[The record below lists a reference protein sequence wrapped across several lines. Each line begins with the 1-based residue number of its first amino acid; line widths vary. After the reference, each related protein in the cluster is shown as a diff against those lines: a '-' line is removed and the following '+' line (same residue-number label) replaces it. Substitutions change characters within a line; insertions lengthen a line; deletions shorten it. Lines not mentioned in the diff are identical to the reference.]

1 MTDYP
6 LTQDFNH
13 VSEALAL
20 LTGQFS
26 SDLATPDVR
35 NLVRA
40 MTQPVQDVEN
50 SLWDAINS
58 QLIANTPT
66 GQALN
71 QLGDLIG
78 EPRGGLNETQ
88 YLLWIQIAIRAR
100 KSGGRTEDLLAI
112 TALAVGTNQFTYTDW
127 YPGDFDIYVPAM
139 TTDAFAGPLDQA
151 LRIARPPGTY
161 GNLDYWDTENYIL
174 PLWSCSDSVSSTGG
188 QGLGDSVS
196 GADMSVPISSL
207 SI

>member
-1 MTDYP
+1 MTAYA
-6 LTQDFNH
+6 LAQDFNH

-20 LTGQFS
+20 LTGQWS
-26 SDLATPDVR
+26 SDLTASGTR

-50 SLWDAINS
+50 ALWDTINS
-58 QLIANTPT
+58 QLIAKTPT

-78 EPRGGLNETQ
+78 EPRGGLNDTQ
-88 YLLWIQIAIRAR
+88 YLLWIQVAIRAR
-100 KSGGRTEDLLAI
+100 KSGGRTEDLLAV
-112 TALAVGTNQFTYTDW
+112 TALAVGVNQFTYTDW
-127 YPGDFDIYVPAM
+127 YPGKFDIYVPALA
-139 TTDAFAGPLDQA
+139 TDQFAGPLDQA

-161 GNLDYWDTENYIL
+161 GNLDYWDVPNYVL
-174 PLWSCSDSVSSTGG
+174 PLWSFSDQVSGTGG
-188 QGLGDSVS
+188 QGLGDSIS

-207 SI
+207 AI